1 MRSAAPFQSTW
12 AIDTYHSLHLQGLV
26 HILLWYYI
34 SVAALSRGSC
44 VWDQKKLM
52 GLCLVW
58 TMFCK
63 PTKVYFETA
72 SRCQPQCMQ
81 INKLT
86 SWQANLLRANDILC
100 LLKQLQTLWCFAII
114 GSCQLSVDSKRHT
127 QMPAQARSQAFR
139 LFMWSLN
146 DWEHDQCKLSLLC
159 LKGSDKCTYL
169 YRPSPG
175 S

>member
-58 TMFCK
+58 TMFWK
-63 PTKVYFETA
+63 PTKVLWD
-72 SRCQPQCMQ
+72 RLQ
-81 INKLT
+81 IPTSVYANKQVDKLT
-86 SWQANLLRANDILC
+86 SKPTSSKWHPMFTETTANFVVFCNNRFLSIERW
-100 LLKQLQTLWCFAII
+100 LKETHTNASAGSFPGFPAIYVVSEWLGTWPVQI
-114 GSCQLSVDSKRHT
+114 IMS
-127 QMPAQARSQAFR
+127 
-139 LFMWSLN
+139 
-146 DWEHDQCKLSLLC
+146 
-159 LKGSDKCTYL
+159 
-169 YRPSPG
+169 
-175 S
+175 